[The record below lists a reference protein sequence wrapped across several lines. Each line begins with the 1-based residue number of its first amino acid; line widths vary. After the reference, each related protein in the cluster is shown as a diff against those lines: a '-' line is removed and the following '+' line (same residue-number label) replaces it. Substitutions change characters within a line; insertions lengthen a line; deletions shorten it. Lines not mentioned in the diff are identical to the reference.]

1 MKAKF
6 FAIAALVLGLA
17 SCQKDFAPEVN
28 TGGEVNFHLAVSAPE
43 LGITRAGTNG
53 VVDNNKGMDSA
64 FGAIDYLDGAV
75 VGDER
80 YDWDDVDIRY
90 SLEVYDATADF
101 TQNPTPIKDRQVI
114 IKDKYEAA
122 NFELR
127 LVAGR
132 NYRFVVFADF
142 VDNGAASK
150 TDYSESIE
158 YQRNIGIKHVIGD
171 NLQSITI
178 KDDCINDE
186 RADAYFKYF
195 EFTPDN
201 NSHNATSQTLARP
214 YAKVRV
220 VATDLA
226 ELNLNVDPASVE
238 VTYNQTHPTTF
249 NAVTGEIGAF
259 TQQVSVP
266 YPDEYRDGVSKKSLE
281 NHIYTAGYDSKDN
294 NYTYNNAGEKIHTHM
309 TLFTDYILATEAQQ
323 PISFTMTVRDGN
335 NEPIKVTSFNT
346 NIPVQRNYLT
356 TIIGDVLTTGTKID
370 VTIDDNF
377 ATDEFG
383 NTLERVLLETLING
397 GKFTLN
403 TDMKLTAPHFL
414 KGTIECRA
422 DAVIDLNGHTLTYE
436 IPSDVTPEEANNYAI
451 FVRVLENASLSFVG
465 EGRVISDGYIAS
477 ANEGGVINVSEG
489 DFESESCT
497 LFQSNG
503 GEINIYGGSFKAA
516 EYNGDHRYTVNF
528 IDSKKADGLIE
539 ISGGKFYKYNPEV
552 SNSEVPAMNFCAPGS
567 TTVEN
572 GDWFEVVASKNIIV
586 NGDKAE
592 IYSADGLLTWANALL
607 DGASII
613 DDNGD
618 ELVGS
623 HDIVIASN
631 VKLPKKA
638 IVLNNGK
645 YEYSDQ
651 DITIDANGI
660 PSASNW
666 PEISSYEKDNGNFT
680 DVKID
685 GNGKTISG
693 LCLNHDLGASGFL
706 CWTQDAEIK
715 NLTFDNAHVYN
726 KGGNLGESYTGVAI
740 GRCWD
745 GSDVI
750 NVHVKNST
758 VVGHTEVGAIVGR
771 LYHRTEKASG
781 EWLGEKMAYVIDCTV
796 DENTLVKGD
805 HNVGGIVGMNYG
817 CVVGNCVSDA
827 TVEGR
832 TQVGGIAGAH
842 QSYFKKTDAYIIGCV
857 VSDKANI
864 IATEKY
870 AGGIAG
876 YTRRDNSSHTNTRVW
891 IIGCTTAA
899 ELSGANRGS
908 FVGSCIKNNGEF
920 GSCIT
925 ASYAVTKLTQFA
937 ADGNP
942 QIEAAYNVEKVSDL
956 SQTEIDAMNAA
967 IEAFNVSPDNVYVNG
982 EEGAEMFKRWALTA
996 NGPVLQ

>member
-1 MKAKF
+1 MRTKF

-28 TGGEVNFHLAVSAPE
+28 SGAEVDFQLSVSAPE
-43 LGITRAGTNG
+43 LGVTRAGDKGEIDTNS
-53 VVDNNKGMDSA
+53 GMNSA

-75 VGDER
+75 IGDDR
-80 YDWDDVDIRY
+80 DDWTDVDLRY
-90 SLEVYDATADF
+90 SLEVYDATDDF
-101 TQNPTPIKDRQVI
+101 SKGDAKPIKDRQVRI
-114 IKDKYEAA
+114 TDKYEPVT
-122 NFELR
+122 FELR
-127 LVAGR
+127 LVPGR

-142 VDNGAASK
+142 VDQGTSEDDAITLQNGYGLRH
-150 TDYSESIE
+150 TI
-158 YQRNIGIKHVIGD
+158 NG
-171 NLQSITI
+171 NLQNITF
-178 KDDCINDE
+178 KEDKINDE
-186 RADAYFKYF
+186 LADAYFKWF

-201 NSHNATSQTLARP
+201 NTNNRTDAILTRP

-220 VATDLA
+220 VATDFA
-226 ELNLNVDPASVE
+226 DLNLNIDPATVE
-238 VTYNQTHPTTF
+238 VIYHQTHPTTF

-259 TQQVSVP
+259 TQQESVP
-266 YPDEYRDGVSKKSLE
+266 YSPPYRAGVSNKDLS
-281 NHIYTAGYDSKDN
+281 NHFYTAGYDSIDE
-294 NYTYNNAGEKIHTHM
+294 YWTVNAKGEERHSHM
-309 TLFTDYILATEAQQ
+309 TLFTDYILAKDDQEA
-323 PISFTMTVRDGN
+323 ISFKMVVKDAQG
-335 NEPIKVTSFNT
+335 EDIKVTDFNT
-346 NIPVQRNYLT
+346 TIPVQRNHLT
-356 TIIGDVLTTGTKID
+356 TIIGNVLTTATNVDIQ
-370 VTIDDNF
+370 INDNF
-377 ATDEFG
+377 ANDDEG
-383 NTLERVLLETLING
+383 NSLERVLLETLING
-397 GKFTLN
+397 GKFALYD
-403 TDMKLTAPHFL
+403 DMKLTAPHFL

-436 IPSDVTPEEANNYAI
+436 IPSDVTTEEANKYAI
-451 FVRVLENASLSFVG
+451 FVRVMENASLTFVG
-465 EGRVISDGYIAS
+465 DGKVVSDGYIAS
-477 ANEGGVINVSEG
+477 VNEGGVLNVSEG
-489 DFESESCT
+489 IFESNSCT

-503 GEINIYGGSFKAA
+503 GEINIFGGEFKAA

-528 IDSKKADGLIE
+528 IDSKKQDGLIE
-539 ISGGKFYKYNPEV
+539 ISGGKFFKYNPEE
-552 SNSEVPAMNFCAPGS
+552 SLSENPAMNFCAPGS

-572 GDWFEVVASKNIIV
+572 GDWFEVVPSKNIII

-645 YEYSDQ
+645 YEFSDQ
-651 DITIDANGI
+651 AITIDANGI

-666 PEISSYEKDNGNFT
+666 PEISTYENANGVYT

-693 LCLNHDLGASGFL
+693 LCLNHDLVASGFL
-706 CWTQDAEIK
+706 CWTKDAEIK

-726 KGGNLGESYTGVAI
+726 KGGNAGESYTGVAI

-758 VVGHTEVGAIVGR
+758 VVGEREVGAIVGR
-771 LYHRTEKASG
+771 LYHRTEKANG
-781 EWLGEKMAYVIDCTV
+781 EWLGEKMAYVINCTV

-817 CVVGNCVSDA
+817 CVVGNCVSNA
-827 TVEGR
+827 TVEGT

-842 QSYFKKTDAYIIGCV
+842 QSYYKKTDAFIIGCV
-857 VSDKANI
+857 VSDKAKLTVTGANG
-864 IATEKY
+864 EV
-870 AGGIAG
+870 GGIAG

-891 IIGCTTAA
+891 IIGCTTEAQ
-899 ELSGANRGS
+899 LSGANRGS
-908 FVGSCIKNNGEF
+908 FVGDCVKNNGVY

-925 ASYAVTKLTQFA
+925 ASYAVTNLTKFA
-937 ADGNP
+937 AAGNP
-942 QIEAAYNVEKVSDL
+942 QVEAAYNVANVSEL

-982 EEGAEMFKRWALTA
+982 EEGAKMLKRWTLTA